1 MADTDNTN
9 NIDNQEY
16 IISQYSNSPTIKSIL
31 NYFSVDIAADEDI
44 ATFLKNIMD
53 LETAN
58 GVGLDVLGRIIGV
71 PRTVAFYD
79 GTDITLQDSDYRDLL
94 MFKALAN
101 ISDSTMENLCK
112 ATVELYKNRYQMFV
126 LQKHKEGTLS
136 NGDKYNTTPMQ
147 VRFVWRA
154 NSITNV
160 DRVLFYNGML
170 ALLAAGVGWDV
181 LVVSED
187 PIFGFCGSE
196 LNPFNQGVFVTLSD
210 LDYSNIFGF
219 RGSKLNTFKNGVFNY
234 LNQQ

>member
-1 MADTDNTN
+1 MANTDNKN

-31 NYFSVDIAADEDI
+31 NYFSDDISTNEDI
-44 ATFLKNIMD
+44 SSFLKNIMD
-53 LETAN
+53 IDTAN
-58 GVGLDVLGRIIGV
+58 GVGLDVLGRIIGI
-71 PRTVAFYD
+71 PRTAPFYD
-79 GTDITLQDSDYRDLL
+79 GTSVTLNDEDYRDLL
-94 MFKALAN
+94 KFKALAN

-112 ATVELYKNRYQMFV
+112 ATIELYKNRYQMFV
-126 LQKHKEGTLS
+126 LQKNKEGTLA

-210 LDYSNIFGF
+210 LDYSNILGF
-219 RGSKLNTFKNGVFNY
+219 RGSHLNTFKNGVFNY
-234 LNQQ
+234 LKQ